1 MIANMIST
9 RLPSASLLALVSVLA
24 LSGCFTVT
32 PVSDTASSTP
42 TPTASEASP
51 TPTASAGGVTPEP
64 APAPAP
70 APAVAADKVVISA
83 VDIKVFDAAVNT
95 LATIPYTGDP
105 IAAAN
110 ELTATLG
117 ETPTITT
124 IVQTNCRRAGSEYAW
139 GGLVLV
145 TAGTITSAPGA
156 VFSISTTS
164 ATTGGGVDVK
174 TTNGWYVGVPL
185 ANIVAALP
193 SAPKDDGGGG
203 FARIELEHLGGSGAD
218 TTGVLAVAQSGT
230 VTTIASPVYTFGDC

>member
-1 MIANMIST
+1 MIANMNST
-9 RLPSASLLALVSVLA
+9 RMPSASLLAIVSVLA

-32 PVSDTASSTP
+32 PVSSPTFSTP
-42 TPTASEASP
+42 TPTSSVASP

-64 APAPAP
+64 EPAPAP
-70 APAVAADKVVISA
+70 APVVAADKVVISA

-95 LATIPYTGDP
+95 LATIPFTGDP

-110 ELTATLG
+110 QLTATLG

-124 IVQTNCRRAGSEYAW
+124 IAQTNCRRAGSEYAW
-139 GGLVLV
+139 GELVLV

-156 VFSISTTS
+156 VFSISARS
-164 ATTGGGVDVK
+164 AATPGGVDIK

-185 ANIVAALP
+185 ANIIAALP
-193 SAPKDDGGGG
+193 SAPTDDGGGG
-203 FARIELEHLGGSGAD
+203 FARVELEHLGGAGFE
-218 TTGVLAVAQSGT
+218 TTGVLAVAEGGT